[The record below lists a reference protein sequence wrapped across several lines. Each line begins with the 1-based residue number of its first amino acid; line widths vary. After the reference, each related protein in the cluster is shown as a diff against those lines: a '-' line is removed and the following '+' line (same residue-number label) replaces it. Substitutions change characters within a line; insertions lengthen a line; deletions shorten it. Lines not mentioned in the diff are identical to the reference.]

1 MLTQLIKN
9 TRVMK
14 EENIGDTSQTPG
26 QPPQPINLIPPF
38 DPQDRTG
45 PNQRPKQHS
54 TRSDSNPPPRDMSG
68 KRVDV
73 DDIRNFGIE
82 LW

>member
-1 MLTQLIKN
+1 
-9 TRVMK
+9 MK
-14 EENIGDTSQTPG
+14 EENINDRSRTPG
-26 QPPQPINLIPPF
+26 QPAQPINLPPAF

-45 PNQRPKQHS
+45 SLQQPQRHS
-54 TRSDSNPPPRDMSG
+54 NRTNSNPPPRDMSG

>member
-1 MLTQLIKN
+1 
-9 TRVMK
+9 MK
-14 EENIGDTSQTPG
+14 EENFGEKSRTPG
-26 QPPQPINLIPPF
+26 EPPQPINIPPAF
-38 DPQDRTG
+38 DPQDRTSTFPRKAAANDKSKSG
-45 PNQRPKQHS
+45 PPQ
-54 TRSDSNPPPRDMSG
+54 RDMSG

>member
-1 MLTQLIKN
+1 
-9 TRVMK
+9 MK
-14 EENIGDTSQTPG
+14 EENFGDLSRMPG
-26 QPPQPINLIPPF
+26 QPPQPINLTPAF

-45 PNQRPKQHS
+45 SLQRPEQHANRSS
-54 TRSDSNPPPRDMSG
+54 TGNPPQRDMSG